1 MSKQSMWQFGKVR
14 GAPPM
19 QIPHKGPHRKDP
31 KLSQRPERHDMQGL
45 QPGVQPDGRHLAAV
59 VDNVCTVY
67 DMEVLPISIYLY
79 IYTSIYLYIYRST

>member
-45 QPGVQPDGRHLAAV
+45 QPGVQPRRPALGRCCGQCLYGLRHGGATYIYISIHL
-59 VDNVCTVY
+59 Y
-67 DMEVLPISIYLY
+67 IYISIYL
-79 IYTSIYLYIYRST
+79 